1 MSLRE
6 NMRRF
11 RTKNLLEQ
19 NEPAPI
25 KAIGGEIVAGP
36 NRYKLVADTSLPFGL
51 GDGPV
56 DILGLKQNA
65 DGSVTLTYDNDGEPS
80 TSVIDDMNFIKDM
93 ESKLTKGEREIDLSP
108 MKSKM
113 PTVIQKVLKTLKLT
127 KV

>member
-1 MSLRE
+1 
-6 NMRRF
+6 MRRF